1 MNCAFIATLGTRD
14 VQIDEQKISEELR
27 NKLLEEGHSFASYKS
42 TSKPNLRKIGHL
54 LSEYFDKEFS
64 LYSAITLPIIEPCI
78 QDIINNSEKI
88 NLSLIYLIA
97 TNQKSQ
103 EETKH
108 HQQDTITISEFLK
121 KHYLPKYFENTY
133 PKHTIPMIK
142 IIELRGKPNDY
153 DEMLQEVEEKFNEE
167 KSTIEGEKIEKIFGE
182 VTGGTPQISFAVV
195 VNSARIFGNKVVMMY
210 KSESGGTAKRI
221 NIINQIL
228 EDYEKRALKRLA
240 ERYDFDA
247 IAGNRIYSQEIR
259 NVARCASYRLNF
271 DFERYK
277 RNLQNLK
284 NCFVPNDFIPRY
296 EDILEESQKLLSK
309 DPCSIFRELYWN
321 AQVKWERDEGA
332 DFIGRA
338 WRLYEGIL
346 QYEFSEISGC
356 KNVNNIKK
364 EFQKW
369 IEENLK
375 DFIDY
380 VDMDENFRKKHG
392 LDSPK
397 KNGLYF
403 STHSMLALLDYL
415 SSENNI
421 KDSIST
427 IAEERREKYKDIV
440 KIGLSMKDFTELR
453 NKCIIAHGFEPVSK
467 EIIESIERKNKINI
481 REIMKNLLEL
491 AGFEL
496 EPNYYEVF
504 KKLILKLGEVE

>member
-277 RNLQNLK
+277 R
-284 NCFVPNDFIPRY
+284 
-296 EDILEESQKLLSK
+296 ILEQINDYPIFSNYTSLFQEILVESEKLLSR
-309 DPCSIFRELYWN
+309 DPDTIFRELYWN
-321 AQVKWERDEGA
+321 AEVKWERDECA
-332 DFIGRA
+332 DFVGRV
-338 WRLYEGIL
+338 WRTLEGSLHYIVG
-346 QYEFSEISGC
+346 EIIKCPWEEINKIKERFSNWVRDE
-356 KNVNNIKK
+356 K
-364 EFQKW
+364 EFLEYVKGN
-369 IEENLK
+369 EEFKEKHELRSTIK
-375 DFIDY
+375 DTI
-380 VDMDENFRKKHG
+380 
-392 LDSPK
+392 PCTI
-397 KNGLYF
+397 NG
-403 STHSMLALLDYL
+403 MLALLDYL
-415 SSENNI
+415 S
-421 KDSIST
+421 T
-427 IAEERREKYKDIV
+427 IGESKLTQGNSSKYKKIV
-440 KIGLSMKDFTELR
+440 EIGLSMRKFAELR
-453 NKCIIAHGFEPVSK
+453 NKSILAHGFEPISK
-467 EIIESIERKNKINI
+467 DIIEKFELDNNINI
-481 REIMKNLLEL
+481 REAVKNLMSTI
-491 AGFEL
+491 GFKL